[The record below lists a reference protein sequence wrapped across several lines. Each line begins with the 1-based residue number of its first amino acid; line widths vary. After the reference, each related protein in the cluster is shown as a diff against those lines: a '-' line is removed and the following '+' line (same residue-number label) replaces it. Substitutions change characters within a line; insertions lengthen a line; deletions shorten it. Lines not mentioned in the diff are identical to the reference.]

1 MFFIVFWW
9 RFHWKIALTLR
20 LWDGFCWFLCLN
32 ARARSKIAIV
42 EIIPGYP
49 VVETA
54 IHSKKRCHF
63 DLCILCFL
71 AVAPNDNPNDTRT
84 IAAQVMLCAMLEK
97 EPWGVGED
105 LPHKCRWPFCSDGF
119 EFWVLSHRL
128 LICFSSV
135 VSADQTPQACEKK
148 QQPQSIPLVCKV
160 AQQFSGLKV
169 GLAATKDTKRA
180 CQMTSCLLHWVS
192 PWASSKRLAGMDF
205 WPDFGS
211 SPLWNLDLL
220 AAW

>member
-105 LPHKCRWPFCSDGF
+105 LPQKCRWPFCSDGF
-119 EFWVLSHRL
+119 EFWVIDFL
-128 LICFSSV
+128 F
-135 VSADQTPQACEKK
+135 
-148 QQPQSIPLVCKV
+148 
-160 AQQFSGLKV
+160 
-169 GLAATKDTKRA
+169 
-180 CQMTSCLLHWVS
+180 VS
-192 PWASSKRLAGMDF
+192 PPLFQLIRRLKRVRKSSNPSQSHCVQGC
-205 WPDFGS
+205 
-211 SPLWNLDLL
+211 
-220 AAW
+220 AAV